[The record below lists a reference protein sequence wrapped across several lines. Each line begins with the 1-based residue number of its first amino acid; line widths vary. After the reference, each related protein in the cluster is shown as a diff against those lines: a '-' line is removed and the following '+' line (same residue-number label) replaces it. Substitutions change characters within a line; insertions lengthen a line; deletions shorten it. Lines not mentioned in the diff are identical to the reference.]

1 VRVQK
6 NGFGHKKENLMP
18 KASLSED
25 TLLRML
31 VAAIAETVAR
41 LALLRTAGKIQQ
53 ALEIID
59 QNLEELLGL
68 KADLVRQLEDRKI
81 VEMLTTND
89 FLDVGRLYHVAELFR
104 QESQLYL
111 AAGEREQV
119 QKSRVRALNLFLE
132 VGFAVEN
139 EFLEADDH
147 IDALFEALGAN
158 TPEDTLYT
166 LFDYYEQVGVFDR
179 AEKSID
185 LMLGATGDDPAIL
198 AEKRAF
204 YGRLLEESDEELTA
218 GGMNRAEIEQK
229 FMHASSRHNA
239 T

>member
-1 VRVQK
+1 
-6 NGFGHKKENLMP
+6 MP

-31 VAAIAETVAR
+31 VAAIAETIAR
-41 LALLRTAGKIQQ
+41 LALLRTAGNYQQ

-68 KADLVRQLEDRKI
+68 KADLLRQLDDQKI
-81 VEMLTTND
+81 VDMLTTND

-111 AAGEREQV
+111 AQGEHAQAKIS
-119 QKSRVRALNLFLE
+119 QTRALNLFLE

-139 EFLEADDH
+139 EFLEADQH
-147 IDALFEALGAN
+147 IDELFDALDAD
-158 TPEDTLYT
+158 TPEGTLYT
-166 LFDYYEQVGVFDR
+166 LFDYYEQVGAFDR
-179 AEKSID
+179 AERSID
-185 LMLGATGDDPAIL
+185 LMLGATQNDPGIQ

-204 YGRLLEESDEELTA
+204 YERLLAESDEELAA
-218 GGMNRAEIEQK
+218 GGLGREKIEQNL
-229 FMHASSRHNA
+229 SELR
-239 T
+239 